1 MNSYGYIKRHL
12 RDMKA
17 AFLGTAAILAL
28 PLAAHAQTGTT
39 DNGVESVVVTGSFV
53 QSQASTATKTDT
65 PILVTPQSVS
75 VITRDQLT
83 LQNPQDIGQAI
94 SYSSG
99 VSPSEFGFDPRFP
112 QFQIRGFNEF
122 YGGLYQDGLRLPA
135 SDFIAPLLE
144 PYGLEQLEIVRGPTS
159 VLYGQNNPGGMVNL
173 TTKRATDGTFG
184 EAQIQVGSFDRYDGR
199 FDFNT
204 PLTDDDSVQGRITGL
219 YREAN
224 TQYPNV
230 PDDEYYLAP
239 SLTWKPRQ
247 GTTITF
253 LANVQRVSGGES
265 DEYYAKYLLPPG
277 YPQSVYQGDPNF
289 GHSTQRSFAI
299 GYMLDQTLDSNWS
312 LHQSFRFNDSEDD
325 LIVANPITFDTATT
339 LLIDAEHLHETM
351 DSIALDTNV
360 TGKVETGPLSH
371 TLIFGVDYLNSPF
384 SSLEHDDPA
393 PDANYFNPVY
403 TLALP
408 MPTTLTSATHQG
420 ASQVGLYAQDQIQYG
435 DHWFLTG
442 GLREDFTSQSTST
455 IGSTAA
461 ANQEDNALTGRIG
474 LVYLTDIGLA
484 PYISYS
490 TSFVPQQGTDYAGHA
505 FDPLTGKQVEGGIRY
520 MPKSGWISLTASVYD
535 ITEQNVLSADPNP
548 AHIGYQVETG
558 EERSRGFEFEGILTP
573 MPGMNV
579 TAAYTYDDV
588 RITQTTD
595 PTQLNHQPGNTPAT
609 QVSVFGDYT
618 FQNGFLR
625 GFGGGAGLRYTG
637 PSYDGPDNVFRNGS
651 QTYFDADLHYA
662 VDHWRIALN
671 GTNLADSH
679 TPVCFGGVCHFSR
692 DRTLIGSIT
701 RTF

>member
-1 MNSYGYIKRHL
+1 MISNSYIKGAV
-12 RDMKA
+12 KA
-17 AFLGTAAILAL
+17 ALLGTVAALAL
-28 PLAAHAQTGTT
+28 PFAAQAQTASPN
-39 DNGVESVVVTGSFV
+39 NGIETVVVTGTFL
-53 QSQASTATKTDT
+53 QSDATAATKTDT
-65 PILVTPQSVS
+65 PILVTPQSIS

-94 SYSSG
+94 AYSSG

-122 YGGLYQDGLRLPA
+122 YGGIYQDGLRLPA

-159 VLYGQNNPGGMVNL
+159 VLYGQNNPGGMINL
-173 TTKRATDGTFG
+173 TTKRPTDGTFG
-184 EAQIQVGSFDRYDGR
+184 EAQIQIGSYDRYDGR
-199 FDFNT
+199 IDYNT
-204 PLTDDDSVQGRITGL
+204 PLTDDDSVLGRITGL

-239 SLTWKPRQ
+239 SLTWKPRE
-247 GTTITF
+247 GTSITF
-253 LANVQRVSGGES
+253 LASVQRVSGGES

-289 GHSTQRSFAI
+289 GHSTQRGFSI
-299 GYMLDQTLDSNWS
+299 GYMLDQTLSSNWS
-312 LHQSFRFNDSEDD
+312 LHQSFRYNDSEDD
-325 LIVANPITFDTATT
+325 LIVANPVTFDTATT

-360 TGKVETGPLSH
+360 TGKVATGPVSH

-384 SSLEHDDPA
+384 SSTQYDDPA

-408 MPTTLTSATHQG
+408 LPTDVTSATHQG
-420 ASQVGLYAQDQIQYG
+420 ASQVGLYAQDQMQYG
-435 DHWFLTG
+435 EHWFLTG
-442 GLREDFTSQSTST
+442 GLREDFTNQSTAT
-455 IGSTAA
+455 ISAA
-461 ANQEDNALTGRIG
+461 TANQNNNALTGRVG
-474 LVYLTDIGLA
+474 LVYLSDIGLA

-490 TSFVPQQGTDYAGHA
+490 TSFVPQQGTDFSGNA
-505 FDPLTGKQVEGGIRY
+505 FQPLTGKQVEGGIRY
-520 MPKSGWISLTASVYD
+520 MPKSGWISLTASVYKID
-535 ITEQNVLSADPNP
+535 EENVLSADPDP

-558 EERSRGFEFEGILTP
+558 AERSKGFEFEGIVTP
-573 MPGMNV
+573 FTGANI

-588 RITQTTD
+588 RITRSTD

-609 QVSVFGDYT
+609 QVSLFGDYT
-618 FQNGFLR
+618 LQDGLLR
-625 GFGGGAGLRYTG
+625 GFGGGVGMRYTG

-651 QTYFDADLHYA
+651 QTYFDADTHYA
-662 VDHWRIALN
+662 FDQWRVALN
-671 GTNLADSH
+671 ATNLTDSH